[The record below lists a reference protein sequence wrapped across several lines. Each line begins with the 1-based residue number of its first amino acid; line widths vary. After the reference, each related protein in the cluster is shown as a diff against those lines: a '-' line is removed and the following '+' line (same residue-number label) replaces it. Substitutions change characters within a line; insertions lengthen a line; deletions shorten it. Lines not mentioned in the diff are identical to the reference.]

1 LPFYAPKVY
10 HANSNNYVETPMIES
25 KFLKENI
32 ENIQRLM
39 SIQALKHFETRNLGK
54 LLRLSKIRQYE
65 DGEKI
70 IQEGDMDPWLYFL
83 LSGKIRITKE
93 GEEISTINRKGE
105 IFGEMRI
112 IDDQSRSASVH
123 AVGPTVCLAVD
134 TSAGDRIS
142 SSDEKEARLDFLLLL
157 YRIFAEYITLRL
169 RLTNEELVRAKR
181 DAKRDGGSQA
191 PSNAPK
197 KESDKAV
204 RHDPE
209 QDQLKPRPKR
219 YIENV

>member
-1 LPFYAPKVY
+1 ML
-10 HANSNNYVETPMIES
+10 ES

-65 DGEKI
+65 DGEQI

-93 GEEISTINRKGE
+93 GEEIGTISRKGE

-123 AVGPTVCLAVD
+123 AVGQTVCLAVD
-134 TSAGDRIS
+134 TSAGKRMDAA
-142 SSDEKEARLDFLLLL
+142 DEKEARLDFLLLL
-157 YRIFAEYITLRL
+157 YRIFAEYITARL
-169 RLTNEELVRAKR
+169 RLTNEELVKAKR
-181 DAKRDGGSQA
+181 DAQKPASPQEA
-191 PSNAPK
+191 
-197 KESDKAV
+197 DKAKSEA
-204 RHDPE
+204 D
-209 QDQLKPRPKR
+209 KPGTGKTAAGKAGSHKR
-219 YIENV
+219 YIESV